1 MIVELEYQDKDGQ
14 KVEAVKK
21 IPDMK
26 QEDVEKYIKSM
37 DCQVRKITNIK
48 IKGDRK

>member
-26 QEDVEKYIKSM
+26 SEDVEKYIKSM